1 MDLIRRDTDYGFRLT
16 AELAGAYSENRLI
29 SARVLAKDN
38 EVPYALT
45 CKILQKLAKAGI
57 IESTMG
63 PKGGF
68 RLSKEP
74 DDIEFKQIV
83 EAVQGPVSVNKCLAG
98 GHICPFKGKC
108 PVHPKMAILQSK
120 INGYLKELTLQEF
133 ISGDSGNV

>member
-1 MDLIRRDTDYGFRLT
+1 MDLIRRDTDYAFRLT
-16 AELAGAYSENRLI
+16 AELAGVYSENRLI

-38 EVPYALT
+38 EVSYALT

-68 RLSKEP
+68 RLSKDP
-74 DDIEFKQIV
+74 DYIEFKQIV

>member
-1 MDLIRRDTDYGFRLT
+1 VDLIRRDTDYAFRLT
-16 AELAGAYSENRLI
+16 AELAGAYSENRLLT
-29 SARVLAKDN
+29 ARVLAKDN

-83 EAVQGPVSVNKCLAG
+83 EAVQGPVSVNKCLVG
-98 GHICPFKGKC
+98 GYICPFNGKC
-108 PVHPKMAILQSK
+108 PVHPKMAVLQSK

>member
-1 MDLIRRDTDYGFRLT
+1 MDLIRRDTDYAFRLT
-16 AELAGAYSENRLI
+16 AELAGVYSENRII

-38 EVPYALT
+38 EVSYALT

-68 RLSKEP
+68 RLSKDP

-108 PVHPKMAILQSK
+108 PVHRKMAVLQSK